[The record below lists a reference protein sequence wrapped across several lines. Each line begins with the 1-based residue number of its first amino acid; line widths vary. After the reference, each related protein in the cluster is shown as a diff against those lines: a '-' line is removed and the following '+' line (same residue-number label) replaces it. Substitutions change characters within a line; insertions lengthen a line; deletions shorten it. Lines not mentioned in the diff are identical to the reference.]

1 MTLGSADLGMMP
13 GTPAGGRRESARQ
26 RAARRH
32 SRLVRIL
39 RFLFPALGV
48 LIFVGMIGLIVLF
61 NLFSSVGATNLILTA
76 DGLVM
81 DFPVLSGHDG
91 EKSYKVTAR
100 RAIQR
105 LSDPRILDLEFI
117 DADIV
122 LSPSEKAR
130 VTSVKGIYNNS
141 VESLKLYDG
150 VQLNWSQGY
159 KVDVSEVD
167 IDMKS
172 GALKTSEPVA
182 IRSDKGQLRGGKLD
196 YDQDK
201 GVVRFTDGVR
211 MTIAPPEKSA
221 EGQQ

>member
-1 MTLGSADLGMMP
+1 
-13 GTPAGGRRESARQ
+13 
-26 RAARRH
+26 
-32 SRLVRIL
+32 
-39 RFLFPALGV
+39 
-48 LIFVGMIGLIVLF
+48 MIGLIVLF
-61 NLFSSVGATNLILTA
+61 NLLSSVGATNLILTA

-105 LSDPRILDLEFI
+105 LSDPKILDLEFI

-122 LSPSEKAR
+122 LSASEKAR
-130 VTSVKGIYNNS
+130 VTSVKGIYNNTL
-141 VESLKLYDG
+141 ESLKLYDG
-150 VQLNWSQGY
+150 VQVNWSQGY

-172 GALKTSEPVA
+172 GALNTSEPVA
-182 IRSDKGQLRGGKLD
+182 IRSDKGQLRGGKMD

-201 GVVRFTDGVR
+201 GVVRFTDGVK
-211 MTIAPPEKSA
+211 MTIAPPGKTA
-221 EGQQ
+221 EGQ